1 MRYLWLFL
9 LAACAPGAPAPAATT
24 PGLAGGGPSD
34 LAAAGA
40 AGLKAISAASF
51 EANTKRLSSD
61 ELEGRATG
69 SEGGAR
75 GEQYI
80 ADQLA
85 ALGVAPA
92 GEGGTYFQRVPLREA
107 TRDDAGSS
115 LVIHTGGGDVRLEN
129 DRDALLFPAP
139 RAADVHIDARLVF
152 AGFGISRPDLG
163 YDDLAGVDLNGAIA
177 VVFRGAPAT
186 IHGRPVDS
194 ALQAVLSDLPA
205 RSRTL
210 RARGAVAMFAVYN
223 PKAAV
228 RMSYA
233 QYVQKI
239 EGPTIAWLEHDAPAS
254 GSVIPLVTLDQ
265 AAFDRILGTSSQSLW
280 TELDRGEPARAA
292 LTATA
297 QLHIRSTLRD
307 LAARNVVGVLRGSDP
322 RLADELVL
330 YTAHSDHLGIGP
342 PVNGDRIYNG
352 AVDNATGCAA
362 LLEVARA
369 FRAMSPPPRRS
380 TLFAA
385 VTGEEK
391 GLLGSDY
398 FAHHP
403 TVPLDRVVAD
413 INVDGINVQV
423 EPFDLVV
430 HGADHSSLGRQ
441 AAAAARAAGLQLSP
455 DPTPE
460 LTFFIRS
467 DQYSFVQVGIPSVFA
482 QTGFLD
488 ATGNPAGY
496 RATADRWSAQ
506 HYHLPSDEWQPEYNA
521 AWGARVIR
529 FDFLIG
535 LAVAGDP
542 ERPRWNPGDLFGV
555 PGGIGAVRARRAGG
569 P

>member
-1 MRYLWLFL
+1 MRYLLLFL
-9 LAACAPGAPAPAATT
+9 FAACAPGAPAPAGTA
-24 PGLAGGGPSD
+24 PGAPARGD
-34 LAAAGA
+34 LAADGA
-40 AGLKAISAASF
+40 PGLRAISAASF
-51 EANTKRLSSD
+51 EANTKQLSSD
-61 ELEGRATG
+61 EFEGRATG

-92 GEGGTYFQRVPLREA
+92 GEAGSYFQRVPLREA
-107 TRDDAGSS
+107 TRDDAGTS
-115 LVIHTGGGDVRLEN
+115 LVIHTAGGDVRLEN
-129 DRDALLFPAP
+129 DRDALVFPAT
-139 RAADVHIDARLVF
+139 RAAEVRIDARLVF

-163 YDDLAGVDLNGAIA
+163 YDDLAGVDLTGAIA

-186 IHGRPVDS
+186 IHGRPVDA

-223 PKAAV
+223 PRAAV

-239 EGPTIAWLEHDAPAS
+239 EGPTLAWLEHGAPAS
-254 GSVIPLVTLDQ
+254 GSVIPLVTLDLPT
-265 AAFDRILGTSSQSLW
+265 FDRILGASAQALW
-280 TELDRGEPARAA
+280 TEIDRGEPGHAA

-297 QLHIRSTLRD
+297 QLRIRSTLRD
-307 LAARNVVGVLRGSDP
+307 VSARNVVGVLRGSDP
-322 RLADELVL
+322 RLAGELVV

-342 PVNGDRIYNG
+342 PVDGDRIYNG
-352 AVDNATGCAA
+352 AIDNASGCAA

-380 TLFAA
+380 ILFVA

-403 TVPLDRVVAD
+403 TVPLDRIVAD
-413 INVDGINVQV
+413 INLDGVNVQV

-441 AAAAARAAGLQLSP
+441 AAAAARVAGLRLSP
-455 DPTPE
+455 DPAPE

-467 DQYSFVQVGIPSVFA
+467 DQYSFVQFGIPSVFA

-488 ATGNPAGY
+488 ASGNPNGY

-506 HYHLPSDEWQPEYNA
+506 HYHLPSDEWLPEYNA
-521 AWGARVIR
+521 AWGARVIG
-529 FDFLIG
+529 FDFLLG
-535 LAVAGDP
+535 LAVAGDA
-542 ERPRWNPGDLFGV
+542 ERPQWNPGDLFGA
-555 PGGIGAVRARRAGG
+555 PGGIGAASTR
-569 P
+569 